1 MLGLNRGDM
10 PTTGTRDGAARSRT
24 AVTVPYNCMEGS
36 AAVNHGAL
44 IVLLIGMEG
53 VEGKRSSHKAI
64 SGEQRVAINSN
75 PGAAAGRSRMIRLIR

>member
-1 MLGLNRGDM
+1 
-10 PTTGTRDGAARSRT
+10 
-24 AVTVPYNCMEGS
+24 MEGS

-44 IVLLIGMEG
+44 TVLLIGIEG
-53 VEGKRSSHKAI
+53 VEGKRPSHKAI